1 MNKKLMRYI
10 VFVIVAG
17 LLLYNSVYFKKL
29 DAKMEVVQ
37 MDLDPVAFAQKFWA
51 NFTAATDS
59 AVEINS
65 FVQQLKT
72 DATATVAKYAKS
84 QGIGNTAY
92 VLVTGEGIVNAINE
106 DDVLLLVNPGTQEIK
121 VKINTGIYFGNAVR
135 DVTGKIKM
143 GDFRN
148 TMDYNNVSGELN
160 KIVRSKIVMP
170 FKANAKKGQ
179 LVQFA
184 GCIELNTEKINADDI
199 TVLPVKIIAQ

>member
-1 MNKKLMRYI
+1 MNKKLIRYI

-29 DAKMEVVQ
+29 DAKMEAVQ
-37 MDLDPVAFAQKFWA
+37 TDLDPVAFAQKFWA
-51 NFTAATDS
+51 NFSAADS
-59 AVEINS
+59 AVEITS

-92 VLVTGEGIVNAINE
+92 VLVKGEGIVNAINE
-106 DDVLLLVNPGTQEIK
+106 DDVLLLVNPGTQETK

-143 GDFRN
+143 GDFSN
-148 TMDYNNVSGELN
+148 TMDYNNVSVELN

-170 FKANAKKGQ
+170 FKANTKKGQ
-179 LVQFA
+179 LVQFT

>member
-29 DAKMEVVQ
+29 DAKTEAVQ
-37 MDLDPVAFAQKFWA
+37 TDLDPAAFAQKFWA
-51 NFTAATDS
+51 NFSTADS
-59 AVEINS
+59 AVEITS

-72 DATATVAKYAKS
+72 DATATVTKYAKS
-84 QGIGNTAY
+84 QGIGNTVY
-92 VLVTGEGIVNAINE
+92 VLVKGEGVIIAINE
-106 DDVLLLVNPGTQEIK
+106 DDVLLLVKPGMQEIK

-143 GDFRN
+143 GDFSN
-148 TMDYNNVSGELN
+148 TMDYNNVSVELN

-170 FKANAKKGQ
+170 FKATSKKRQ

-184 GCIELNTEKINADDI
+184 GCIELNTEKINADNI

>member
-1 MNKKLMRYI
+1 MNKKLIRYI

-29 DAKMEVVQ
+29 DAKMEAVQ
-37 MDLDPVAFAQKFWA
+37 TDLDPVAFAQKFWA
-51 NFTAATDS
+51 NFSAADS
-59 AVEINS
+59 AVEITS

-92 VLVTGEGIVNAINE
+92 VLVKGEGIVNAINE
-106 DDVLLLVNPGTQEIK
+106 DDVLLLVKPGTQEIK

-143 GDFRN
+143 GDFTN
-148 TMDYNNVSGELN
+148 TMDYNNVSVELN

-170 FKANAKKGQ
+170 FKANTKKGQ
-179 LVQFA
+179 LVQFT

>member
-1 MNKKLMRYI
+1 MNKKLIRYI
-10 VFVIVAG
+10 IFVTVAG

-29 DAKMEVVQ
+29 DAKTEAVQ
-37 MDLDPVAFAQKFWA
+37 TDLNPAAFAQKFWT
-51 NFTAATDS
+51 NFLTAADS

-65 FVQQLKT
+65 FVQQLKA

-84 QGIGNTAY
+84 QGIGNTVY
-92 VLVTGEGIVNAINE
+92 VLVKGEGVISAINE
-106 DDVLLLVNPGTQEIK
+106 DDVLLLVKPGTQEIT
-121 VKINTGIYFGNAVR
+121 VKLNTGMYFGNAVR

-143 GDFRN
+143 GDFTN
-148 TMDYNNVSGELN
+148 TMDYNNVSVELN

-170 FKANAKKGQ
+170 FKATVKKGQ

-184 GCIELNTEKINADDI
+184 GCIELNTEKINADNI

>member
-1 MNKKLMRYI
+1 MNKKLIRYI

-29 DAKMEVVQ
+29 DAKMEAVQ
-37 MDLDPVAFAQKFWA
+37 TDLDPVAFAQKFWA
-51 NFTAATDS
+51 NFSAADS
-59 AVEINS
+59 AVEITS

-92 VLVTGEGIVNAINE
+92 VLVKGEGIVNAINE
-106 DDVLLLVNPGTQEIK
+106 DDVLLLVKPGTQEIK

-143 GDFRN
+143 GDFTN
-148 TMDYNNVSGELN
+148 TMDYNNVSVELN

-170 FKANAKKGQ
+170 FKANTKKGQ
-179 LVQFA
+179 LVQFT

-199 TVLPVKIIAQ
+199 TVLPFKIIAQ

>member
-1 MNKKLMRYI
+1 MNKKLIRYI
-10 VFVIVAG
+10 IFVIVAG

-29 DAKMEVVQ
+29 DAKTEAVQ
-37 MDLDPVAFAQKFWA
+37 TDLDPVAFAQKFWA
-51 NFTAATDS
+51 NFATAADS

-84 QGIGNTAY
+84 QGIGNTVY
-92 VLVTGEGIVNAINE
+92 VLVKGEGIVNAINE
-106 DDVLLLVNPGTQEIK
+106 DDVLLLVKSGTQETK

-143 GDFRN
+143 GDFSN
-148 TMDYNNVSGELN
+148 TMDYNNVSVELN

-184 GCIELNTEKINADDI
+184 GCIELNTEKINTDDI